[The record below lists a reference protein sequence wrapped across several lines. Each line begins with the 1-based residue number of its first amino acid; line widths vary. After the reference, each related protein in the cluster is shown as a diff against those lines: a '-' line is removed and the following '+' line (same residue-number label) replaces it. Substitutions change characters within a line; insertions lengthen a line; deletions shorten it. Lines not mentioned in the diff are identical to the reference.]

1 MGWRFASLVA
11 TPSEGGQRGIV
22 ADLAFGPRGSGGTF
36 REGGF
41 EIMLS
46 PGPSRASFTLG
57 FWLLL
62 SCSASSA
69 GCASYAGTAKS
80 AEPEVLARQ
89 GEWLMVRG
97 VPLVRQE
104 SRDDCGA
111 AALASVLR
119 FWGREATPGAIEA
132 RIGRENRRLR
142 AGDIVGFARAEGLR
156 SYVFFGNMADIR
168 YELTQ
173 GRPVLVG
180 LGKALDSKRAVLH
193 YEVVIGYE
201 PKQARLLL
209 LDPDRGFQVDSVDG
223 FSTEW
228 MRSKGVTIVTFR
240 PTPAAETSAR

>member
-1 MGWRFASLVA
+1 
-11 TPSEGGQRGIV
+11 
-22 ADLAFGPRGSGGTF
+22 
-36 REGGF
+36 
-41 EIMLS
+41 MLS
-46 PGPSRASFTLG
+46 TRPRAARVRLG
-57 FWLLL
+57 ALFVLAACSLL
-62 SCSASSA
+62 SA

-89 GEWLMVRG
+89 GDWLMVRG
-97 VPLVRQE
+97 VPLVMQE

-111 AALASVLR
+111 AALASVLG
-119 FWGREATPGAIEA
+119 FWGREATPASIEA

-142 AGDIVGFARAEGLR
+142 AGDIVAYAREEGLR
-156 SYVFFGNMADIR
+156 SYVFFGNVADIR
-168 YELTQ
+168 YELER

-209 LDPDRGFQVDSVDG
+209 LDPDRGFQVDSLEG

-240 PTPAAETSAR
+240 PTPPAEASAR